1 MNLSRQFSLI
11 VSLDDAKT
19 QLTRILRE
27 LGISVLNARDL
38 DNVAGLPLGIPLPDG
53 TTLTIEVPFP
63 GPLAGMDKSQVGVAV
78 IDALGIVRRV
88 WGLARSVGDL
98 AVDTNILQTPLSG
111 LLDAAGGGSAAFYLD
126 GFRYFAAPLQPIKVK
141 KAGRRVAPEQ
151 VADVL
156 VLITNA
162 DEERTA
168 RRQATQSTRF
178 ANALKRVGRVLAA
191 NQSVERV
198 CVAAAHEIASATDLA
213 AVALWTPDE
222 NGLFHLS
229 ASVGITRSGQQAI
242 KSISPLTGAGCVAEL
257 VGASRTPCLVRDVT
271 DHIMTANLEAQF
283 CYLVAGSL
291 CVLPLLVGDRLLGI
305 LELIAKKEDLLFDDH
320 RELFETFAE
329 HLSLA
334 LNAAYMYETAEQRA
348 SKDALTGIAN
358 HRTMQEFLLRR
369 FAEAKRNEHSIG
381 VLMIDV
387 DHFRAF
393 NEEEGHDAGDAAL
406 LQVAN
411 TLKQCVRPYDLA
423 ARYGG
428 EEFTVIMPGS
438 NREATYEV
446 AARIRARIEA
456 EPFVSST
463 GRSRHLTVSIGCA
476 TYPEC
481 AAEPKSLLKAAD
493 SALFEAKRSGRNQLA
508 FCEIFVGDAE
518 NTDTVRPIEVERWI
532 TSGLEKESVKLLSN
546 CSEEIETLTNRLPL
560 SATQVSILRS
570 LLLIAPT
577 YRAANRG
584 QAQTLLD
591 EMEAVSECRVLLP
604 SLYALHER
612 YDGGGPIGLIG
623 DRIPLLTRVLQVLIA
638 LYEDDGVSLLEDP
651 DRFDPEIVSLM
662 GDWRSA
668 A

>member
-1 MNLSRQFSLI
+1 M
-11 VSLDDAKT
+11 SLDDAKS
-19 QLTRILRE
+19 QLTRILGE
-27 LGISVLNARDL
+27 LGISVLKGRDL
-38 DNVAGLPLGIPLPDG
+38 DNVAGLPLCIPLPDG
-53 TTLTIEVPFP
+53 TSITLEVPFP
-63 GPLAGMDKSQVGVAV
+63 GALSGMDKSQVGVAV
-78 IDALGIVRRV
+78 IDAVGIVRRV
-88 WGLARSVGDL
+88 WGLARSVRDL
-98 AVDTNILQTPLSG
+98 EANTNVLQTPLAG

-126 GFRYFAAPLQPIKVK
+126 GLRYFAAPLQPIKVK
-141 KAGRRVAPEQ
+141 KTGRRAAPEQ
-151 VADVL
+151 VADVFVL
-156 VLITNA
+156 VTNA
-162 DEERTA
+162 SEEA
-168 RRQATQSTRF
+168 MAKRQASQSSRF

-191 NQSVERV
+191 NQSVELV
-198 CVAAAHEIASATDLA
+198 CGAAAHEIASATDLA
-213 AVALWTPDE
+213 AVALWTPDD

-229 ASVGITRSGQQAI
+229 ASVGIMRSGQHAI
-242 KSISPLTGAGCVAEL
+242 RNIFPFTGAGCVAEL
-257 VGASRTPCLVRDVT
+257 VGASRSVCFVRDVT
-271 DHIMTANLEAQF
+271 DHIMTAGLEAQF
-283 CYLVAGSL
+283 CYLPPGSM

-334 LNAAYMYETAEQRA
+334 LNAANMYETAEQRA

-406 LQVAN
+406 QQVAN

-438 NREATYEV
+438 NRAASLEV
-446 AARIRARIEA
+446 ASRIRSRVEA

-508 FCEIFVGDAE
+508 FCESFVGE
-518 NTDTVRPIEVERWI
+518 TEDTETIRPIEVDTWI
-532 TSGLEKESVKLLSN
+532 APGLETDSAKLLAN
-546 CSEEIETLTNRLPL
+546 CAAEIDILANKLPL

-577 YRAANRG
+577 YRAADRDR
-584 QAQTLLD
+584 AQTLLD
-591 EMEAVSECRVLLP
+591 EMESVSDCRVLLP

-612 YDGGGPIGLIG
+612 FDGGGPIGLTG
-623 DRIPLLTRVLQVLIA
+623 DRIPLLARVLHVLIA
-638 LYEDDGVSLLEDP
+638 LYEDDGMTLLTDP

>member
-1 MNLSRQFSLI
+1 

-27 LGISVLNARDL
+27 LGISVLKGRDL
-38 DNVAGLPLGIPLPDG
+38 VDVAGFPLGIPLPDG
-53 TTLTIEVPFP
+53 TIITLEVPFP
-63 GPLAGMDKSQVGVAV
+63 GPLTGMDKSQVGVAV
-78 IDALGIVRRV
+78 IDALGIVRKV

-98 AVDTNILQTPLSG
+98 SMDNNILQTPLAG

-126 GFRYFAAPLQPIKVK
+126 GIRYFAAPLQPVKVK
-141 KAGRRVAPEQ
+141 KAGRRAAIEH

-156 VLITNA
+156 VLVTNA

-168 RRQATQSTRF
+168 KRQATQSSRF

-198 CVAAAHEIASATDLA
+198 CIAAAHEIASTTDLA
-213 AVALWTPDE
+213 AVALWTPAE
-222 NGLFHLS
+222 NGLFQLS

-242 KSISPLTGAGCVAEL
+242 QSISPLTGAGCVAEL
-257 VGASRTPCLVRDVT
+257 VGASHSPCLVRDVT

-283 CYLVAGSL
+283 CYLAAGSL

-305 LELIAKKEDLLFDDH
+305 LELIAKKEDLLFNDH

-334 LNAAYMYETAEQRA
+334 LNAAFMYETAEQRA

-406 LQVAN
+406 QQVSN
-411 TLKQCVRPYDLA
+411 MLKLCVRPYDLA

-428 EEFTVIMPGS
+428 EEFTVVMPGS
-438 NREATYEV
+438 NREATLEV
-446 AARIRARIEA
+446 ASRIRARIET
-456 EPFVSST
+456 EPFISST

-481 AAEPKSLLKAAD
+481 AAEAKSLLKAAD
-493 SALFEAKRSGRNQLA
+493 SALFEAKRAGRNQLA
-508 FCEIFVGDAE
+508 FCEAFVGDTADAE
-518 NTDTVRPIEVERWI
+518 TVRPIEVEKWI
-532 TSGLEKESVKLLSN
+532 ADGLETESAKLLSD
-546 CSEEIETLTNRLPL
+546 CSDEIEILVTRLPL
-560 SATQVSILRS
+560 SATQASILRS

-577 YRAANRG
+577 YQTADNA
-584 QAQTLLD
+584 QAQRLLD
-591 EMEAVSECRVLLP
+591 EMESVSECRVLLP

-612 YDGGGPIGLIG
+612 FDGRGPVGLIG
-623 DRIPLLTRVLQVLIA
+623 ERIPLLARVLHVLIA
-638 LYEDDGVSLLEDP
+638 LYEDDGMSLLKDP

>member
-1 MNLSRQFSLI
+1 M
-11 VSLDDAKT
+11 
-19 QLTRILRE
+19 
-27 LGISVLNARDL
+27 
-38 DNVAGLPLGIPLPDG
+38 
-53 TTLTIEVPFP
+53 
-63 GPLAGMDKSQVGVAV
+63 
-78 IDALGIVRRV
+78 
-88 WGLARSVGDL
+88 
-98 AVDTNILQTPLSG
+98 
-111 LLDAAGGGSAAFYLD
+111 
-126 GFRYFAAPLQPIKVK
+126 
-141 KAGRRVAPEQ
+141 
-151 VADVL
+151 
-156 VLITNA
+156 
-162 DEERTA
+162 
-168 RRQATQSTRF
+168 
-178 ANALKRVGRVLAA
+178 LAA

-198 CVAAAHEIASATDLA
+198 CMAAAHEIASATDLA

-222 NGLFHLS
+222 SGVFNLS

-242 KSISPLTGAGCVAEL
+242 RTISPLTGAGCVAEL
-257 VGASRTPCLVRDVT
+257 VGASRTPCLVKDVT
-271 DHIMTANLEAQF
+271 DHIMTAGLEAQF
-283 CYLVAGSL
+283 CYLPAGSL
-291 CVLPLLVGDRLLGI
+291 CVLPLLVGDHLLGI

-369 FAEAKRNEHSIG
+369 FAEAKRNDHSIG

-406 LQVAN
+406 QQVSN
-411 TLKQCVRPYDLA
+411 TLKLCVRPYDLA

-438 NREATYEV
+438 NRESTFEV
-446 AARIRARIEA
+446 ASRIRARVEA

-493 SALFEAKRSGRNQLA
+493 LALFEAKRSGRNQLS
-508 FCEIFVGDAE
+508 FCETFVGDSE
-518 NTDTVRPIEVERWI
+518 DTDTIRPIEVDRWI
-532 TSGLEKESVKLLSN
+532 VSGLENESAKLLAN
-546 CSEEIETLTNRLPL
+546 CAEEIEALANRLPL

-577 YRAANRG
+577 YRLADQER
-584 QAQTLLD
+584 AQTLLD

-604 SLYALHER
+604 SLYAIHER

-623 DRIPLLTRVLQVLIA
+623 DRIPLLARVVHVLMA
-638 LYEDDGVSLLEDP
+638 LNDEDGTTLLSDP
-651 DRFDPEIVSLM
+651 DRFDPEIVTVM

>member
-1 MNLSRQFSLI
+1 
-11 VSLDDAKT
+11 VSLDDAKS

-27 LGISVLNARDL
+27 LGISVLKGRDL
-38 DNVAGLPLGIPLPDG
+38 DDATGFPLGIPLPDG
-53 TTLTIEVPFP
+53 SSLTIEVPFP
-63 GPLAGMDKSQVGVAV
+63 GPFAGMDKSQVGVAV
-78 IDALGIVRRV
+78 IDALGIVRRT
-88 WGLARSVGDL
+88 WGLARSVPDL
-98 AVDTNILQTPLSG
+98 AVDANILQTQLAG
-111 LLDAAGGGSAAFYLD
+111 LLDAAGGGTASFYLD
-126 GFRYFAAPLQPIKVK
+126 GLRFFAGPLQPATAK
-141 KAGRRVAPEQ
+141 KPGKRAAAEHVSE
-151 VADVL
+151 VFVL
-156 VLITNA
+156 VTNA
-162 DEERTA
+162 DEEQTA
-168 RRQATQSTRF
+168 RRQATQSARF

-198 CVAAAHEIASATDLA
+198 CMAAAHEIASATDLA

-222 NGLFHLS
+222 DGVFNLS
-229 ASVGITRSGQQAI
+229 ASVGITRSGQQTIQTIA
-242 KSISPLTGAGCVAEL
+242 PLTGAGCVAEL
-257 VGASRTPCLVRDVT
+257 VGASRAPCIVKDVT
-271 DHIMTANLEAQF
+271 DHIMTAGLEAQF
-283 CYLVAGSL
+283 CYLPAGSL
-291 CVLPLLVGDRLLGI
+291 CVLPLLVGEHLLGI
-305 LELIAKKEDLLFDDH
+305 LELIAKKEDPLFEDH

-369 FAEAKRNEHSIG
+369 FAEAKRNDHPVG

-406 LQVAN
+406 QQVAN
-411 TLKQCVRPYDLA
+411 TLKHCVRPYDLA

-438 NREATYEV
+438 NREATLEV
-446 AARIRARIEA
+446 ASRIRTRVEA

-508 FCEIFVGDAE
+508 FCDAFVGSAE
-518 NTDTVRPIEVERWI
+518 AGETIRPIEVEKWI
-532 TSGLEKESVKLLSN
+532 AKGLEVESAKFLTNSG
-546 CSEEIETLTNRLPL
+546 EELEALANRLPL

-577 YRAANRG
+577 YRVADRD

-591 EMEAVSECRVLLP
+591 EMESVSECRVLLP

-612 YDGGGPIGLIG
+612 FDGGGPIGLTG
-623 DRIPLLTRVLQVLIA
+623 DRIPLLARVLHVLLA
-638 LYEDDGVSLLEDP
+638 LYEDEGNSLVSDP
-651 DRFDPEIVSLM
+651 GRFDPEIVSHM
-662 GDWRSA
+662 ADWRSA